1 MNEHFFH
8 FHMKPIWQLDFL
20 RKKAAKSCH
29 IVFICEK
36 SGERPGEISK
46 SPLKHEIFTIFSL
59 KFFFSYFDGLATLN
73 LQVIVFI
80 YMTTATLGHNLK
92 MISHQKK
99 MPTFLKSGVPFNCRC
114 SVKICWSYDVHTTH
128 HLTPSTWKRQRDLK
142 PELMKFLPWLIWFF
156 KLSKTRCQQISS
168 TWGRSLS
175 LSLKWVGML
184 HFLFRESAGPKT
196 QKRRLVVV

>member
-1 MNEHFFH
+1 MKNGPPGEWGAIFNNPRLLEERSIRKVEAQCSFRGLRSALMNEHFFH

-92 MISHQKK
+92 MISHHCS
-99 MPTFLKSGVPFNCRC
+99 PPFGRN
-114 SVKICWSYDVHTTH
+114 IIAAFFPATWSPWRVARVDKRWD
-128 HLTPSTWKRQRDLK
+128 STILNLNK
-142 PELMKFLPWLIWFF
+142 E
-156 KLSKTRCQQISS
+156 
-168 TWGRSLS
+168 
-175 LSLKWVGML
+175 
-184 HFLFRESAGPKT
+184 
-196 QKRRLVVV
+196 VVEVRPL

>member
-1 MNEHFFH
+1 MSTFSISIWSPFGSLIFCAKKLPNPVTSFLFVRNPEKDQVSYLKAHWNMKYLPYFRSSSSFH
-8 FHMKPIWQLDFL
+8 TLMVWQL
-20 RKKAAKSCH
+20 
-29 IVFICEK
+29 
-36 SGERPGEISK
+36 
-46 SPLKHEIFTIFSL
+46 
-59 KFFFSYFDGLATLN
+59 LN

-128 HLTPSTWKRQRDLK
+128 HVTPSTWKRQRDLK
-142 PELMKFLPWLIWFF
+142 PELMKFLLWLIWFF
-156 KLSKTRCQQISS
+156 KLSKTWCQQISS

-184 HFLFRESAGPKT
+184 HFLFRESAGPKN